1 MTNEPIDKTPDR
13 IAGAALLAL
22 LVVSAVMLLAMVTK
36 TPPHPPLTTPIFALG
51 PFIGASLAIGGAALF
66 LSNTGNPAWRYAAI
80 LFGVTILP
88 SFGPQKFLVPEFHD
102 IWPAVILAQ
111 ISLVT
116 LVVRLV
122 SSFRTSGWA
131 TAYADRKPAR

>member
-1 MTNEPIDKTPDR
+1 MTNEPINETPDR

-22 LVVSAVMLLAMVTK
+22 LVVSAVMLLALVTK
-36 TPPHPPLTTPIFALG
+36 TPPHPPLATPIFALG
-51 PFIGASLAIGGAALF
+51 PFIGASLAVGGAALF
-66 LSNTGNPAWRYAAI
+66 LSLTGNPAWRYAAI
-80 LFGVTILP
+80 LFAVTILP
-88 SFGPQKFLVPEFHD
+88 SFGPQKFLVPEFPE

-122 SSFRTSGWA
+122 SSFRTSRWA
-131 TAYADRKPAR
+131 TAQAEGKPIR